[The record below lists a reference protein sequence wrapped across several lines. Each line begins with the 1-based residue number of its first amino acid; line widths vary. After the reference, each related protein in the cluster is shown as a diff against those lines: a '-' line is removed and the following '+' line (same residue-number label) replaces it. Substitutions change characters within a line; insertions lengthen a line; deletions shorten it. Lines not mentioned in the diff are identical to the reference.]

1 MLFAE
6 RIPWF
11 HSNESV
17 PEIAV
22 QRGAFAAT
30 LKVATSQFCPEF
42 WTVLLSSSLLLRNNS
57 PSKVSKLV
65 LGEVKEVEVGVVNTH
80 LATWYS
86 ETEAKW
92 SQVMKKLTS
101 DNLSQPLQ
109 AKTFSQVLNVPD
121 KMHKT
126 SH

>member
-1 MLFAE
+1 M
-6 RIPWF
+6 
-11 HSNESV
+11 
-17 PEIAV
+17 
-22 QRGAFAAT
+22 
-30 LKVATSQFCPEF
+30 
-42 WTVLLSSSLLLRNNS
+42 
-57 PSKVSKLV
+57 SKLV

-92 SQVMKKLTS
+92 SQVMKKFTS

-109 AKTFSQVLNVPD
+109 AKTFSQVLNVPH

-126 SH
+126 AY